1 MDRSVPQQK
10 AADPENDFVNQLL
23 AEEQLAKANLTQEQK
38 EMKTAKDNK
47 DYEKY
52 QQLKAKQDQKFVDL
66 MDDLGM

>member
-1 MDRSVPQQK
+1 VDRSVPQQK